1 MQDFIRSQIH
11 ISFQQERGKVFWTI
25 NSKRSGTMFIL
36 FSVSL
41 LLYTLPGRATDSRN
55 ICRLNKWM
63 LLFVDSQST
72 NIYLLFQKIF
82 NDLLLCAMDCAK
94 LQRQNGRQ
102 WPLKMVAIFP
112 NFIQLTATCLVRKID
127 INTILFK
134 GRENGTSE
142 GLKRKEPGE
151 SGD

>member
-1 MQDFIRSQIH
+1 MQDFTRSQIH
-11 ISFQQERGKVFWTI
+11 ISFQQEREKVCWTI

-72 NIYLLFQKIF
+72 NIYLLFQQIF
-82 NDLLLCAMDCAK
+82 IYSSKRYLMMSYYVPWIVLSSRDRMVD
-94 LQRQNGRQ
+94 NG
-102 WPLKMVAIFP
+102 PLKW
-112 NFIQLTATCLVRKID
+112 QLYSLTSWNLQQHVVRKID
-127 INTILFK
+127 INTV
-134 GRENGTSE
+134 
-142 GLKRKEPGE
+142 LKTERMAQVRG
-151 SGD
+151 

>member
-1 MQDFIRSQIH
+1 MQDFTRSQIH
-11 ISFQQERGKVFWTI
+11 ISFQQEREKVCWTI

-41 LLYTLPGRATDSRN
+41 LLYTLPGRATGSRN

-63 LLFVDSQST
+63 LLFVDSQQIFIYSSNKYLFTLPT

-82 NDLLLCAMDCAK
+82 NDVLLCAMDCAK

-112 NFIQLTATCLVRKID
+112 NFMELTTTCCQED
-127 INTILFK
+127 
-134 GRENGTSE
+134 
-142 GLKRKEPGE
+142 
-151 SGD
+151 